1 MGKAAKMEESHDVYT
16 RVTNK
21 IIDDLEHGHL
31 TWHQPWQA
39 GHAAGPVSR
48 PLRSTGEC
56 YQGINVLM
64 LWATAMG
71 KGYDAPIWMT
81 FKQATDLCAHVR
93 KGEKGALV
101 VYAGRITKHETDKD
115 GNDVEE
121 EIPFLKGYT
130 VFNVEQIEGLPE
142 HYYARAEPKHQT
154 PLERMDSAERF
165 FAGTGANILHCGTR
179 ACYRESTDAIYMPD
193 LQAFESKESYYA
205 SASHELTHWTGHP
218 SRLDRKFEQKRFG
231 DAGYAMEELVAEIGA
246 AFLCA
251 DLEITHESSPDHA
264 AYIASWLQVLRNDK
278 KAVFTA
284 ASHAQRAADYLHRLQ
299 PT

>member
-1 MGKAAKMEESHDVYT
+1 MEEKQDVYT

-21 IIDDLEHGHL
+21 IIADLENENL

-48 PLRSTGEC
+48 PLRSTGER

-64 LWATAMG
+64 LWATAME

-93 KGEKGALV
+93 KGEHGALV
-101 VYAGRITKHETDKD
+101 VYAGSITKHETDKE

-121 EIPFLKGYT
+121 EIRFLKGYT
-130 VFNVEQIEGLPE
+130 VFNVEQIEGLPA

-154 PLERMDSAERF
+154 PLERMDAAERF
-165 FAGTGANILHCGTR
+165 LVGTGATIRNGGTK
-179 ACYRESTDAIYMPD
+179 AFYRISDDVVQMPD
-193 LQAFESKESYYA
+193 IQAFENKERYYA
-205 SASHELTHWTGHP
+205 STSHELTHWTRHP
-218 SRLDRKFEQKRFG
+218 LRLDRSFDQKRFG
-231 DAGYAMEELVAEIGA
+231 DAGYAMEELVAEIGS

-251 DLEITHESSPDHA
+251 DLEITHEPSPDHA
-264 AYIASWLQVLRNDK
+264 AYIATWLTVLKSDK
-278 KAVFTA
+278 KAIFTA

-299 PT
+299 S